1 MKIKLLRL
9 GVCVA
14 LMSCFMQR
22 AVAQIPFISIPL
34 IAKAIRYDGKRD
46 KIYATVN
53 SLDTAQGNRL
63 VQINP
68 HTGAIENS
76 VFIGSNPNVMAL
88 TKDTNYV
95 YVGCD
100 GVSLVK
106 RVNLSTFT
114 VDRSINLGT
123 STFGA
128 MIAGDLATSYQSP
141 DMVIVV
147 RKNPGISPSFANVVA
162 YKGTTLLPGQI
173 TNTQA
178 SCNVIQSANDTT
190 LVYGYQNESS
200 DGQFVVMKADTVAGM
215 TFVSTTHNM
224 YMGTRIKLENNLVYS
239 DAGKI
244 TDPTGS
250 VPAFA
255 GTFSGLGMGSAVAPD
270 AAHNHIYFA
279 APEFT
284 GSASGNDLLIRRYNL
299 QTQTFIDETDIPA
312 IPADFQLAE
321 VLDIIRYGERGMG
334 VIINQDYVFSQAR
347 VVLFESCLVEPG
359 TDVSVQMLQSPVK
372 TYINDTAT
380 IKVIV
385 KNNGALTAHN
395 VITTDTLSNTFNI
408 LGSTAANGSINT
420 TNGTFVWTV
429 DSLTSGQ
436 ADTAYLTIAFTQIG
450 IFPNTL
456 TSVTNTFDC
465 GLGNNTLVSNFDVR
479 DTACFH
485 ISVDLSANDTFYYV
499 HTQATLNWHITNPG
513 TVTGRGIVMT
523 DTFSNG
529 VLYNTGGYASKGNLT
544 QNGNVAVYTL
554 DTLAAGESVDVNV
567 VVYFSNSGHF
577 LDKVHLVTADNIL
590 CDSNAIYSFTY
601 KSGDNPTSVSEIQN
615 LNTWKIYPNPVT
627 DKLVFDFQY
636 GGNKQQILMEVK
648 DIMGKTVF
656 KQSANIRSGANTES
670 MDVSRL
676 PKGIYILQ
684 VNIGNENQY
693 FKFIK
698 E

>member
-1 MKIKLLRL
+1 MKTKLLKL

-14 LMSCFMQR
+14 LISCFVQH
-22 AVAQIPFISIPL
+22 AVAQISFISIPL

-53 SLDTAQGNRL
+53 SLDTAHGNTL

-88 TKDTNYV
+88 TKDNNYV

-100 GVSLVK
+100 GVSFVK
-106 RVNLSTFT
+106 RVDLSTFT
-114 VDRSINLGT
+114 VDRTINLGS

-128 MIAGDLATSYQSP
+128 LTAGDLATSYQSP

-147 RKNPGISPSFANVVA
+147 RKNAGISPGFASVVA

-190 LVYGYQNESS
+190 FVYGSQNESS
-200 DGQFVVMKADTVAGM
+200 DGQFVVMKADTVAGI

-224 YMGTRIKLENNLVYS
+224 YMGMHIKLENHLIYS
-239 DAGKI
+239 DAGNI
-244 TDPTGS
+244 VDPTGS
-250 VPAFA
+250 APAFI
-255 GTFSGLGMGSAVAPD
+255 GTLLGLGTGSAVAPD
-270 AAHNHIYFA
+270 AAHNHVYFA
-279 APEFT
+279 APQFT

-312 IPADFQLAE
+312 IPTDFQLAE
-321 VLDIIRYGERGMG
+321 VLDVIRYGERGMG

-359 TDVSVQMLQSPVK
+359 TDVSVQMLQSPAK
-372 TYINDTAT
+372 TYVNDTAT

-385 KNNGALTAHN
+385 KNNGSLTADN

-408 LGSTAANGSINT
+408 LGSTAANGFINI
-420 TNGTFVWTV
+420 TNGAFTWTL

-436 ADTAYLTIAFTQIG
+436 ADTAYLTIAFTQVG
-450 IFPNTL
+450 VFPNTL
-456 TSVTNTFDC
+456 TSATNTFDC
-465 GLGNNTLVSNFDVR
+465 GLGNNTLVSNFDIR
-479 DTACFH
+479 DTGCFH
-485 ISVDLSANDTFYYV
+485 MNVDLSANDTFYYV

-567 VVYFSNSGHF
+567 VVYFENSGHF
-577 LDKVHLVTADNIL
+577 LDKVHLLIANNIL
-590 CDSNAIYSFTY
+590 CDSNAVYSFTY
-601 KSGDNPTSVSEIQN
+601 KSGDDPTSVNEIHN
-615 LNTWKIYPNPVT
+615 LNTWEIYPNPVT
-627 DKLVFDFQY
+627 NKLMLNFQY
-636 GGNKQQILMEVK
+636 SGNKQQLLMEVK
-648 DIMGKTVF
+648 DIVGKTVL
-656 KQSANIRSGANTES
+656 KQLNNIHSGANAEII
-670 MDVSRL
+670 DVSRL

-684 VNIGNENQY
+684 FNIGNENQY